1 MFASLMENLGLKKD
15 KIQDTEEDIVDKVT
29 AIISLLENVR

>member
-15 KIQDTEEDIVDKVT
+15 KIQDTEEDIVDKVS